1 MRTRA
6 IHFAPGAFSFP
17 HFMEERLLFP
27 AKFHFRLTSLFR
39 CTGTGSAMKLPRP
52 LRSLI
57 KWGNKR
63 RKAQTAAF
71 TADRR
76 SGFTLL
82 EMMMTLAVFILLVAA
97 VFTLMTGTLQSAS
110 MLQENS
116 NRKDQ
121 TNALEAYFKRQLTS
135 LPVASTIVS
144 YQRGDGEGLVQ
155 NGILFGTINLA
166 TAIDGTIQPN
176 GLYTLRVCNLA
187 TGAATSGSLA
197 IDARQSLLQSV
208 TTNDPALV
216 WTPLM
221 TDIKTIDWKFL
232 DFNQTQW
239 VELWSSGTKPNLVE
253 FDFQPAGDLNGTTF
267 DFWIP
272 KIDAVPINNGGN
284 RGGNNGGQQPRA
296 RTVPTPGATP

>member
-1 MRTRA
+1 MRMSRTR
-6 IHFAPGAFSFP
+6 
-17 HFMEERLLFP
+17 LFRSRRRETADSLP
-27 AKFHFRLTSLFR
+27 FRVRALTSTA
-39 CTGTGSAMKLPRP
+39 TGT
-52 LRSLI
+52 
-57 KWGNKR
+57 
-63 RKAQTAAF
+63 
-71 TADRR
+71 

-121 TNALEAYFKRQLTS
+121 TNALEAYLKRQITS

-155 NGILFGTINLA
+155 NGVLYGTVNLA

-176 GLYTLRVCNLA
+176 GLYTLRVCNLT
-187 TGAATSGSLA
+187 TGAATSGTVQ

-208 TTNDPALV
+208 TTNDPTLV
-216 WTPLM
+216 WTSLL

-253 FDFQPAGDLNGTTF
+253 FDFQLGGDLNGTTF
-267 DFWIP
+267 DFWVP
-272 KIDAVPINNGGN
+272 KIDPVPTGNGAGGGGN
-284 RGGNNGGQQPRA
+284 RGGNGGNNNGGQQPRA
-296 RTVPTPGATP
+296 QPVPTPTPQGGRP